1 MLRVPSNFTLTL
13 ATGAKL
19 TCAEAVKALLK
30 DKRRWEVRSA
40 GSGSKGERWYAW
52 AWLATTSARH
62 HLLIRRHLKTGE
74 LAFHYCF
81 VPESQLL
88 TKARLIRAAGLR
100 WPVEEDFA
108 FSNVSI
114 AHCAFFPSGVL
125 EESSLAGFYLDTQA
139 AAASAADMH
148 GGEFATLDLM
158 QNGLPGDAEGGGGL
172 LQR

>member
-1 MLRVPSNFTLTL
+1 METPEDENARYFPNWLRQRVEAIIWTL
-13 ATGAKL
+13 
-19 TCAEAVKALLK
+19 
-30 DKRRWEVRSA
+30 
-40 GSGSKGERWYAW
+40 
-52 AWLATTSARH
+52 
-62 HLLIRRHLKTGE
+62 
-74 LAFHYCF
+74 
-81 VPESQLL
+81 
-88 TKARLIRAAGLR
+88 
-100 WPVEEDFA
+100 
-108 FSNVSI
+108 NVSI

>member
-1 MLRVPSNFTLTL
+1 MHRKVPAWFGGRPRGKGPAPGRHL
-13 ATGAKL
+13 AARPTQCWAPEDRPATMTYFITIAG
-19 TCAEAVKALLK
+19 
-30 DKRRWEVRSA
+30 RRWPE
-40 GSGSKGERWYAW
+40 E
-52 AWLATTSARH
+52 TF
-62 HLLIRRHLKTGE
+62 KTG
-74 LAFHYCF
+74 
-81 VPESQLL
+81 
-88 TKARLIRAAGLR
+88 
-100 WPVEEDFA
+100 
-108 FSNVSI
+108 NVSV

>member
-1 MLRVPSNFTLTL
+1 MPVT
-13 ATGAKL
+13 
-19 TCAEAVKALLK
+19 VI
-30 DKRRWEVRSA
+30 
-40 GSGSKGERWYAW
+40 
-52 AWLATTSARH
+52 
-62 HLLIRRHLKTGE
+62 LIRDKSKTGFD
-74 LAFHYCF
+74 LALVTTQTGPGTAAVIERYA
-81 VPESQLL
+81 
-88 TKARLIRAAGLR
+88 ARWAIEVAI
-100 WPVEEDFA
+100 EDA
-108 FSNVSI
+108 NVSI